1 MARVVTIK
9 EYERG
14 LRYVKGRLEGVL
26 EAGRYRVWA
35 FRGQEILKVDM
46 RENALQVPGQE
57 VLTADN
63 APVRLNLLVR
73 YRVVDPVR
81 AMHEVASYLDALHQV
96 TQLVVRDLVIARALD
111 EFLAQRVAVARE
123 LAEVVAVDARRFGVE
138 VVTVAIKDAMLIG
151 ELKQAYE
158 ARLTADQKGQAD
170 LVAAR
175 HEVAAV
181 RARANAAKL
190 AAETPGYLEHRRLD
204 ILEKAATQGFGNTF
218 VMLPEW
224 LETAARKLTG
234 Q

>member
-14 LRYVKGRLEGVL
+14 LKYVKGRLESVL

-81 AMHEVASYLDALHQV
+81 ATHEVVSYLDALHQV
-96 TQLVVRDLVIARALD
+96 TQLRVRDLVIARALD
-111 EFLAQRVAVARE
+111 EFLAQRAAVAEE
-123 LAEVVAVDARRFGVE
+123 LAGVVAVDAQRFGLE

-158 ARLTADQKGQAD
+158 AKLTADQKGQAD

-175 HEVAAV
+175 HEVAAA

-190 AAETPGYLEHRRLD
+190 GAETPGYLEHRRLD
-204 ILEKAATQGFGNTF
+204 ILEKAATQGYGNTF
-218 VMLPEW
+218 VLLPEW
-224 LETAARKLTG
+224 LETAARKLTD

>member
-14 LRYVKGRLEGVL
+14 LKYVKGRLESVL

-73 YRVVDPVR
+73 YRVADPVR

-96 TQLVVRDLVIARALD
+96 TQLRVRDLVIARALD
-111 EFLAQRVAVARE
+111 EFLAQRAAVAEE
-123 LAEVVAVDARRFGVE
+123 LAGVVAVDAQRFGVE

-151 ELKQAYE
+151 ELK
-158 ARLTADQKGQAD
+158 
-170 LVAAR
+170 
-175 HEVAAV
+175 
-181 RARANAAKL
+181 
-190 AAETPGYLEHRRLD
+190 
-204 ILEKAATQGFGNTF
+204 
-218 VMLPEW
+218 
-224 LETAARKLTG
+224 
-234 Q
+234 